1 MIIISQNEKKLILGN
16 RMFLRNNSIINVNSR
31 KIWYNNTMKKTED
44 IKMYYFFDEA
54 GDTTILGR
62 KGVNLVNEGKASKVF
77 IVGYLG
83 IKDPKAF
90 RKSLL
95 QLQSEIINDEYLKD
109 IPSVSKCTSIQ
120 FHACMDCAEVREKV
134 FKFLKSQEFDFQC
147 IVARKNLELFRKK
160 FDLKEAKIY
169 KYLVSK
175 LLENRLHLYS
185 EIDCYFSSKGSVVR
199 QDNMQEA
206 INDAIAAFKEKWKKD
221 NTNNIRVIV
230 QKSSEEPML
239 WAVDYVLWTIQR
251 AYEKGEFR
259 YYNYLKDK
267 ISLVMDIFDKD
278 KYPNNYYTQKNL
290 LEAKKIDPV

>member
-1 MIIISQNEKKLILGN
+1 
-16 RMFLRNNSIINVNSR
+16 
-31 KIWYNNTMKKTED
+31 MKKTEE

-54 GDTTILGR
+54 GDPQILGR
-62 KGVNLVNEGKASKVF
+62 KGVNLVQEGKASKVF
-77 IVGYLG
+77 IVGYLEV
-83 IKDPKAF
+83 KEPKEF
-90 RKSLL
+90 RKGMIAI
-95 QLQSEIINDEYLKD
+95 QQEVINDEYLKD
-109 IPSVSKCTSIQ
+109 IPSITKSTSKQ
-120 FHACMDCAEVREKV
+120 LHACMDCPEVREKV
-134 FKFLKSQEFDFQC
+134 YRFLKQQDFKFQC
-147 IVARKNLELFRKK
+147 IVARKKLETFRKR

-175 LLENRLHLYS
+175 LMENRLHLYS
-185 EIDCYFSSKGSVVR
+185 EIDCYFSSMGSVVR

-206 INDAIAAFKEKWKKD
+206 INNAISVFKNKWNKE

-259 YYNYLKDK
+259 YYNYLKNK
-267 ISLVMDIFDKD
+267 ISLIYDIFDTE
-278 KYPNNYYTQKNL
+278 KYPQNYYSDKNP

>member
-1 MIIISQNEKKLILGN
+1 
-16 RMFLRNNSIINVNSR
+16 
-31 KIWYNNTMKKTED
+31 MKKTED
-44 IKMYYFFDEA
+44 IKVYYFFDEA
-54 GDTTILGR
+54 GDPQILGR
-62 KGVNLVNEGKASKVF
+62 KGINLVEQGKSSKVF
-77 IVGYLG
+77 MVGYLN
-83 IKDPKAF
+83 IKEPKEF
-90 RKSLL
+90 RKQLL
-95 QLQSEIINDEYLKD
+95 QLQKEILADEYLKD
-109 IPSVSKCTSIQ
+109 VPSISKSTSVQ
-120 FHACMDCAEVREKV
+120 FHACMDCSEVREKV
-134 FKFLKSQEFDFQC
+134 YKFLKKQDFDFQC

-185 EIDCYFSSKGSVVR
+185 EIDCYFSSMGSVVR

-221 NTNNIRVIV
+221 NTNNIKVIV

-259 YYNYLKDK
+259 YYNFLKDK
-267 ISLVMDIFDKD
+267 ISLVIDIFDKD
-278 KYPNNYYTQKNL
+278 KYPKNYYTQKNL
-290 LEAKKIDPV
+290 LEEKKIDPV

>member
-1 MIIISQNEKKLILGN
+1 
-16 RMFLRNNSIINVNSR
+16 
-31 KIWYNNTMKKTED
+31 MKKPED

-62 KGVNLVNEGKASKVF
+62 KGVNLLAEEKTSKVF

-83 IKDPKAF
+83 IQNPKQF
-90 RKSLL
+90 RKNFL
-95 QLQSEIINDEYLKD
+95 QLQSEVVNDEYLKD
-109 IPSVSKCTSIQ
+109 IPSVVKSTSIQ

-134 FKFLKSQEFDFQC
+134 FKFLKAQDFDFQC

-185 EIDCYFSSKGSVVR
+185 EIDCYFSSMGSVVR

-206 INDAIAAFKEKWKKD
+206 INDAIIAFKEKSKKE

-239 WAVDYVLWTIQR
+239 WAIDYVLWTIQR

-267 ISLVMDIFDKD
+267 ISLVIDIFDKN
-278 KYPNNYYTQKNL
+278 KYPDNYYTQKNL